1 MDIGDVM
8 KKIIG
13 VILLCILF
21 GVGAYF
27 GTLYLD
33 NLRRGNDVKITV
45 TFDDTETYTIES
57 IEKMDK
63 EKALKEWPYIM
74 EVENTGKDKGL
85 YQIIITETDK
95 STIKRDSLSY
105 SLHLEDKEVTTGK
118 LNDIKDNILYTGEIE
133 GKTKQKYKL
142 YIWVTNDVEKESVY
156 EYKLEF
162 NTIKSGGP
170 GF

>member
-1 MDIGDVM
+1 M
-8 KKIIG
+8 KKVIG
-13 VILLCILF
+13 IILLCLVC
-21 GVGAYF
+21 GVVAYF

-33 NLRRGNDVKITV
+33 NLKKGGDVKIVV
-45 TFDDTETYTIES
+45 TFDDTETFTLES

-74 EVENTGKDKGL
+74 EVNNLGTGKGL
-85 YQIIITETDK
+85 YQVIITDMEK
-95 STIKRDSLSY
+95 STIKREVLDYALF
-105 SLHLEDKEVTTGK
+105 LDDKEVATGK
-118 LNDIKDNILYTGEIE
+118 LKDVKDSILYTGEIE
-133 GKTKQKYKL
+133 GKTKQQFKFYV
-142 YIWVTNDVEKESVY
+142 WVTSDVEKESIY

>member
-1 MDIGDVM
+1 M
-8 KKIIG
+8 KKIIS
-13 VILLCILF
+13 VILLCLIV

-33 NLRRGNDVKITV
+33 NLRKGNDVKVTV
-45 TFDDTETYTIES
+45 TFDDTESYVIPS

-63 EKALKEWPYIM
+63 EKALTEWPYIM
-74 EVENTGKDKGL
+74 EVNNTGRNKGL
-85 YQIIITETDK
+85 YQIKITDVET
-95 STIKRDSLSY
+95 STIKRDD
-105 SLHLEDKEVTTGK
+105 LEYLLYLDDKEVTTGK
-118 LNDIKDNILYTGEIE
+118 LSDIKKDILYTGEIE

-142 YIWVTNDVEKESVY
+142 YIWTIKDQEKEANY

-162 NTIKSGGP
+162 ITIKTGGP

>member
-1 MDIGDVM
+1 M
-8 KKIIG
+8 KRIIG
-13 VILLCILF
+13 VIILCAIV

-33 NLRRGNDVKITV
+33 KLRKGGEVKVTV
-45 TFDDTETYTIES
+45 TFDDTETYVIPS

-74 EVENTGKDKGL
+74 NVENSGSGKGL
-85 YQIIITETDK
+85 YQIIITDIEK
-95 STIKRDSLSY
+95 STIKRDSLEY
-105 SLHLEDKEVTTGK
+105 SLYLDEKEVVSGK
-118 LNDIKDNILYTGEIE
+118 LKDIKDNILYTGEIE
-133 GKTKQKYKL
+133 GNTKQKYKL
-142 YIWVTNDVEKESVY
+142 YIWVVKEVEKEATY

>member
-1 MDIGDVM
+1 M

-21 GVGAYF
+21 GVGAYY

-33 NLRRGNDVKITV
+33 SLKKTGSVNVTV
-45 TFDDTETYTIES
+45 TFDDTETFKIES
-57 IEKMDK
+57 IVKMDK
-63 EKALKEWPYIM
+63 ETALKEWPYIM
-74 EVENTGKDKGL
+74 EVENSGTGKGL
-85 YQIIITETDK
+85 YQIIITDVLT
-95 STIKRDSLSY
+95 STIKRDVLDY
-105 SLHLEDKEVTTGK
+105 SLYLEDKEVVSGK
-118 LNDIKDNILYTGEIE
+118 LKDIKDNILYTGEIE

-142 YIWVTNDVEKESVY
+142 YIWVTSEVEKEANY

-162 NTIKSGGP
+162 NTIKAGGP

>member
-1 MDIGDVM
+1 M

-13 VILLCILF
+13 VILLCLII
-21 GVGAYF
+21 GVVAYF

-33 NLRRGNDVKITV
+33 NLRKGGDVSVTV
-45 TFDDTETYTIES
+45 TFDDTEAYTIPS
-57 IEKMDK
+57 IEKMNK
-63 EKALKEWPYIM
+63 ESALKEWPYMM
-74 EVENTGKDKGL
+74 EVNNTGSGKGL
-85 YQIIITETDK
+85 YQIIITDEKT
-95 STIKRDSLSY
+95 STIKRDK
-105 SLHLEDKEVTTGK
+105 LEYLLYLDDKEIKSGK
-118 LNDIKDNILYTGEIE
+118 LNDIKDNILYTGEIN

-142 YIWVTNDVEKESVY
+142 YIWVVSEVEKDSVY

>member
-1 MDIGDVM
+1 M

-13 VILLCILF
+13 VILLCIAI

-33 NLRRGNDVKITV
+33 NLRKDGNVNVTV
-45 TFDDTETYTIES
+45 TFDDTETFTLET

-63 EKALKEWPYIM
+63 AKALKEWPYIIN
-74 EVENTGKDKGL
+74 VENTGTGKGL
-85 YQIIITETDK
+85 YQIIISDTEK
-95 STIKRDSLSY
+95 STIKRDKLDY
-105 SLHLEDKEVTTGK
+105 ALQLNDKEVTSGK
-118 LNDIKDNILYTGEIE
+118 LKDLKDNILYTGEIE
-133 GKTKQKYKL
+133 GKTKQNYKL
-142 YIWVTNDVEKESVY
+142 FIWVTEEVEKESIY

-162 NTIKSGGP
+162 NTIKAGGP

>member
-1 MDIGDVM
+1 M

-13 VILLCILF
+13 VILLCLVV
-21 GVGAYF
+21 GVIAYF

-33 NLRRGNDVKITV
+33 NLRKGGDVSVTV
-45 TFDDTETYTIES
+45 TFDDTETWKLETY
-57 IEKMDK
+57 EKMDK

-74 EVENTGKDKGL
+74 EVNNTGSGKGL
-85 YQIIITETDK
+85 YQIIITDMEK
-95 STIKRDSLSY
+95 SSIKREKLDY
-105 SLHLEDKEVTTGK
+105 SLYLDEVEVTSGSLDK
-118 LNDIKDNILYTGEIE
+118 IKDNVLWTGEIE

-142 YIWVTNDVEKESVY
+142 YVWVTSEVQKEDVY